1 MKQDL
6 ITNDKEGA
14 YTPWREDPCTGF
26 PIAYSPRRGHDAN
39 DPTTPGATSI
49 AHDKDD
55 DTTVTSPSV

>member
-39 DPTTPGATSI
+39 NPTTPGATSI

-55 DTTVTSPSV
+55 ARR